1 MLLGALLAAPAA
13 CCVASVVGVI
23 RSGGMFAP
31 GSRGYRP
38 GSPREEEAFAATR
51 RDVHPRDVGAVEVA
65 WAGVIR
71 AFEVD
76 DLADRVELRFVLE
89 HRFFDWIEDYS
100 VQRERYFVSPRGEG
114 LFAARWPMPREARA
128 EVRDHVH
135 VGDLLLVYGPASR
148 TGGRLAIDPARY
160 VRLVV
165 PGLWRDDVIDYGR
178 DGEPARTL
186 RTPMPFDHTQRAPL
200 RALSS
205 EEIARAALAPSP
217 R

>member
-38 GSPREEEAFAATR
+38 GSPSEEEAFAATR
-51 RDVHPRDVGAVEVA
+51 RDVHPRDADAVEVA

-76 DLADRVELRFVLE
+76 DFADRIELRFVLE

-148 TGGRLAIDPARY
+148 TGGRLAVDPARY

-165 PGLWRDDVIDYGR
+165 PDLWRDDIFDYGR

-186 RTPMPFDHTQRAPL
+186 RTAMPLDRTQRAPL
-200 RALSS
+200 RPLSP
-205 EEIARAALAPSP
+205 EAIARAALAPSA